1 MCGESWGSWYITH
14 LLNTKIEN
22 SSFLGD
28 KDNNYQCNTWRLPFK
43 TAVFSGHRIFSW
55 NRFAS
60 FSMQTETW
68 KWSKTYLKIY
78 CGLNYT
84 LEWISVW
91 SFSSVNHTQKNI
103 EKKLILYPPIVK
115 NCVSWL
121 KVVIIKNKYIKL
133 RQLQTKNIEGV
144 SVCGLMPSK

>member
-1 MCGESWGSWYITH
+1 MIFHLSKQWPLNINLIVDEIKSLPFSWYITH
-14 LLNTKIEN
+14 LLNAKIEN

-28 KDNNYQCNTWRLPFK
+28 KDNNYQCNTWCLPFK
-43 TAVFSGHRIFSW
+43 TAVFSGHRIFYW

-78 CGLNYT
+78 CGLKYI

-91 SFSSVNHTQKNI
+91 SFSLVNHTQKNI
-103 EKKLILYPPIVK
+103 EKKLILYTP
-115 NCVSWL
+115 NCKEL
-121 KVVIIKNKYIKL
+121 CFMIKSSDY
-133 RQLQTKNIEGV
+133 QE
-144 SVCGLMPSK
+144 